1 MVWDP
6 WMGWDLYA
14 VRNLIA
20 GLVMLSL
27 FASFM
32 ALTEGQPAIY
42 PFLLLR
48 DFLIDNF
55 ETLLVALLLI
65 VSAGFFYW
73 RSQW

>member
-6 WMGWDLYA
+6 WIGWDWYA

-20 GLVMLSL
+20 GLIMLSL

-32 ALTEGQPAIY
+32 ALTEGKSAIY
-42 PFLLLR
+42 PFILLK
-48 DFLIDNF
+48 DFLIANF
-55 ETLLVALLLI
+55 EVGVLLLLLA
-65 VSAGFFYW
+65 VTAVFSYR